1 MKEKTTVAIGSI
13 VLSSSAYI
21 STTIMFIVSIL
32 FARYLEKDVFGLY
45 LFVISLSAIIYLF
58 TNFGVDGL
66 SFYFISRNKDKR
78 SDVAKSIIL
87 LSTKIKLILTT
98 LILIILTAIG
108 FYDYRYWYVAIFLVA
123 FVPNKYTRGL
133 LEALQHFRLA
143 GQLQIIESIVK
154 LILIYAILTYITT
167 TQLSIILFAIIIPML
182 ISSILATRAILG
194 TLPKTAPVNLR
205 SLKAEAYHYGKW
217 FALGSI
223 LTPIM
228 GNIVQVTLGLLNEYT
243 TLAVFGIG
251 KTLSNLVIILGTSF
265 KSAMLPSFLKKSE
278 IHDISSALTRSIRYP
293 LIISIFLAFLIHSI
307 SYPFITF
314 FYTIKYAES
323 AIIFEILSYGILF
336 NIVFIG
342 LPPATTA
349 AGRPDIHIKIS
360 IINVI
365 ILVSSAIILIP
376 LYGAFGA
383 AIAITSGLIV
393 GTTAYALVTHKYLKY
408 SFPWKT
414 LSKCIIASSLAIL
427 PSQIIEVSQIYKI
440 ILNIGVGSM
449 LYILILY
456 IIKEIQPEDTELMQ
470 ECIKRIR
477 RYRLWDKIMLSSYP
491 E

>member
-1 MKEKTTVAIGSI
+1 MKEKTTAVMGSI

-21 STTIMFIVSIL
+21 STAVMFIVSIL

-45 LFVISLSAIIYLF
+45 LFVISLSATIYLF
-58 TNFGVDGL
+58 TNFGIDGL
-66 SFYFISRNKDKR
+66 SYYFILRNKDKR
-78 SDVAKSIIL
+78 IDIAKSIIL
-87 LSTKIKLILTT
+87 LSAKIKLILTT
-98 LILIILTAIG
+98 LVLLILIAIG
-108 FYDYRYWYVAIFLVA
+108 FNDYRYWYVAAFFVA
-123 FVPNKYTRGL
+123 FVPSKYTRGF
-133 LEALQHFRLA
+133 LEAFQHFRLA
-143 GQLQIIESIVK
+143 GQLQIIESVFK
-154 LILIYAILTYITT
+154 LILIYAILTYVTT

-182 ISSILATRAILG
+182 ISSILATRDILG
-194 TLPKTAPVNLR
+194 TLPKTAPVNLG

-217 FALGSI
+217 IALGSI
-223 LTPIM
+223 LTPII
-228 GNIVQVTLGLLNEYT
+228 GNIVQVTLGLLNEFT

-251 KTLSNLVIILGTSF
+251 KTLSNMVLILSTSF
-265 KSAMLPSFLKKSE
+265 KSAIVPSFLKKSE

-293 LIISIFLAFLIHSI
+293 LIISMFLAFLIHFI

-323 AIIFEILSYGILF
+323 SIIFEILSYGILF
-336 NIVFIG
+336 NTVFIG

-376 LYGAFGA
+376 LYGALGA
-383 AIAITSGLIV
+383 AIAVTSGLVI
-393 GTTAYALVTHKYLKY
+393 GTIAYALVTRKYLKY

-414 LSKCIIASSLAIL
+414 LTNCIIASSLAIL
-427 PSQIIEVSQIYKI
+427 PLQIIEVSQIYKI

-456 IIKEIQPEDTELMQ
+456 IIKEIQPEDVELMQ
-470 ECIKRIR
+470 ECTKIIR
-477 RYRLWDKIMLSSYP
+477 KYP
-491 E
+491 NKFKLHKTE